1 MPEFS
6 DDEIML
12 LTIYYDSKRAWLI
25 GNLMNMLSVTT
36 EDETELREK
45 TELLIRKLSDLTNS
59 QFDEVK
65 AVLTGFLG

>member
-12 LTIYYDSKRAWLI
+12 LTIYYDSKREWLI

-36 EDETELREK
+36 EEEAELREK
-45 TELLIRKLSDLTNS
+45 TEVLIRKLSDLTNS

-65 AVLTGFLG
+65 AVLTDFLG

>member
-12 LTIYYDSKRAWLI
+12 LTIYYDSKREWLI

-36 EDETELREK
+36 EDESELREK
-45 TELLIRKLSDLTNS
+45 TELLIRKLSGMTNY
-59 QFDEVK
+59 QYNAVK
-65 AVLTGFLG
+65 AMLAEFLC

>member
-1 MPEFS
+1 MPEFT
-6 DDEIML
+6 DDEMMLML
-12 LTIYYDSKRAWLI
+12 LHYDSKRDWLI

-65 AVLTGFLG
+65 AALTAFLC